1 MCSYETA
8 AFVMNQALP
17 IYLLSLARAAE
28 RRASISAHLQAL
40 GLEYELVDGVDG
52 RALPAEEHAPGRSRF
67 TAILAPRGAGV
78 AMTSLHSMISP
89 RRKQRGARLRVATA
103 PGVVPDAAR
112 HFAPVPCQGDAPASP
127 PAARGAPCHR
137 AALAAAA
144 TGARV
149 VLQSAIRRV
158 P

>member
-1 MCSYETA
+1 
-8 AFVMNQALP
+8 MNQALP

-89 RRKQRGARLRVATA
+89 RRKQRGPAFASLRRQEWFPTLRDTLRLC
-103 PGVVPDAAR
+103 
-112 HFAPVPCQGDAPASP
+112 PVKGTLLRRRRQREG
-127 PAARGAPCHR
+127 R
-137 AALAAAA
+137 LA
-144 TGARV
+144 TGPRWRLP
-149 VLQSAIRRV
+149 LQGRE
-158 P
+158 